1 MSKGLPEFIYPLRF
15 ACSGRSLQGR
25 IPVAEMPRLV
35 AGLYDRGGHVA
46 VNLQFGREEEGRL
59 CVCGVV
65 EAELHLECQRCLE
78 PFAFP
83 ARSDVRLGLIRCAE
97 SAADLPP
104 EYEPLL
110 VEEEP
115 ISLFAM
121 VEDELILALPIVP
134 MHPRDVCSATVYGV
148 SSKPL
153 SEPQNNPF
161 AALLSTKHQT

>member
-15 ACSGRSLQGR
+15 ACSGRFLQGR
-25 IPVAEMPRLV
+25 VPVDEMPRLA
-35 AGLYDRGGHVA
+35 AGLYDWGGHVA

-59 CVCGVV
+59 CVRGVV
-65 EAELHLECQRCLE
+65 EAELRLECQRCLE
-78 PFAFP
+78 PFVFSAT
-83 ARSDVRLGLIRCAE
+83 SDVRLGLIRSEE

-104 EYEPLL
+104 ECEPLL

-148 SSKPL
+148 PSKPF

-161 AALLSTKHQT
+161 AVLLSTNHRS